1 MAVSPG
7 GVFVGR
13 GAGGVIKAG
22 LDQQDEGLF
31 GADPVPP
38 LGFTALAPEASRRR
52 PRGDVR
58 CRGSVL
64 ANGLVQVSVGRG
76 GALSLLDRSTG
87 RRYDGL
93 LRLEDEADAG
103 DTYTFSPA
111 RPRGFARSAGPVRT
125 RVLAAGPLVGVVE
138 SRWAFARN
146 RIGARLVVRLHAA
159 SPIVHCRLELDNRA
173 GDHRL
178 RARIPT
184 GLAGTELLA
193 GAQLGALRR
202 APVRFHQREFPAET
216 PVATAPVHRFAAAAR
231 GERGLALLLPGF
243 AEIEWTSGGDLLL
256 TLLRAVGA
264 LSRGDLPARPG
275 HAAWPEPVPL
285 AQCPGRQGVDLAL
298 VPVGETELERP
309 DRILNCWED
318 AFLPVQA
325 FWLADATELA
335 LPGDGIALEG
345 DGLVCSAIKPAEQ
358 SGGIVLR
365 CYNARAGTVAGRWV
379 FGSPRSRASWVRAD
393 EREGRDVPLARG
405 CRVLAFEALP
415 GAWATHLVE

>member
-1 MAVSPG
+1 
-7 GVFVGR
+7 
-13 GAGGVIKAG
+13 
-22 LDQQDEGLF
+22 
-31 GADPVPP
+31 
-38 LGFTALAPEASRRR
+38 
-52 PRGDVR
+52 
-58 CRGSVL
+58 VL
-64 ANGLVQVSVGRG
+64 ANGLVRVTVERG
-76 GALSLLDRSTG
+76 GALSLLDRATG

-103 DTYTFSPA
+103 DTYTFSSA
-111 RPRGFARSAGPVRT
+111 SPRGFVRSAGPVRT
-125 RVLAAGPLVGVVE
+125 RVLAAGPLVGVLE
-138 SRWAFARN
+138 SRWAFVRN

-173 GDHRL
+173 ADHRL

-202 APVRFHQREFPAET
+202 APVRFDPRAYPAET
-216 PVATAPVHRFAAAAR
+216 PVATAPAHRFAAAAR
-231 GERGLALLLPGF
+231 GERGLALLVPGF

-275 HAAWPEPVPL
+275 HAAWPTAVPL
-285 AQCPGRQGVDLAL
+285 AQCLGRQLVDLAL

-325 FWLADATELA
+325 FWLADATGIA
-335 LPGDGIALEG
+335 LPRDGIALEG
-345 DGLVCSAIKPAEQ
+345 EGLVCSAIKPAEE
-358 SGGIVLR
+358 SRGIVLR
-365 CYNARAGTVAGRWV
+365 CYNARAGTIAGRWV
-379 FGSPRSRASWVRAD
+379 FGSPRRRASRVRAD
-393 EREGRDVPLARG
+393 EREGREVPLARG
-405 CRVLAFEALP
+405 GRVLAFEAAP
-415 GAWATHLVE
+415 GAWVTHLVE